1 VQINKQQL
9 IDRFLRYVAV
19 DTTASPA
26 ATEYPSSPGQLDLGK
41 LLVAEMKA
49 MGIEDAI
56 QDEFGLVYGTV
67 PATSTTKTVLC
78 FNSHMDTSPDA
89 SGANV
94 QANVIEAYA
103 GGDIVLA
110 GDPNQVITVADSP
123 ELNDLHGATL
133 ITTDGTTLLGGDDK
147 AGVAIIMQL
156 AQTLLENPGV
166 SHGPIRML
174 FTCDEEI
181 GRGVNHVDLEKL
193 GADVCYTLDGP
204 AANTI
209 DVETFSADMATV
221 RIRGVNIHPAIAK
234 DRMVNA
240 IRALGHFLMQLPPE
254 LSPERTGDRDGF
266 LHPYD
271 LSGQVDDVELKV
283 LLRDFDTEKLR
294 DHEQVLRAAAAS
306 TIEAVPG
313 VQVDVDVVRQYRNLG
328 DGLSK
333 EPRAVLFAEK
343 AHERLG
349 RKWTQEIIRGGTD
362 GSRLT
367 EIGLPTPNLSSGQHN
382 LHSVLEWVCVDE
394 MVQAVEVLVELAQV
408 WDEA

>member
-19 DTTASPA
+19 DTTANPA
-26 ATEYPSSPGQLDLGK
+26 ATEYPSSPGQLNLGK